1 MAEQNE
7 NIEQNI
13 RLNFDTNAQQIQTQV
28 DALGNSID
36 STTESINDNTAET
49 NANSQAQAQLKKQLE
64 DAIKELAKMAQL
76 HGASSKEAINAA
88 KAVSQ
93 LQDQINRTADSTR
106 DLNATFEE
114 VYGELQP
121 LTTRMGEAEDRLY
134 ELALAG
140 QEASEEYQGLLQVVG
155 EYRRTQILTDRAVDA
170 AAATF
175 KEKLGAATQI
185 AATGINFAAGAIGA
199 FAGESE
205 DATKIIAKM
214 QAAMAFAEGLKGVAE
229 LGEQFK
235 ILRMAILASAA
246 ATNIDTAAEER
257 NIVQKGISVVA
268 TTAVTAAQWLWNAAM
283 TANPIGLLV
292 AGVAALTTGIW
303 ILVSAMN
310 ASEAAEK
317 KQTKAAQDNL
327 KAQQKLTEAR
337 KESFKELERSNKL
350 QEDLATASGKSA
362 KEVNALANAH
372 INEASRLSQK
382 NAMIARTNFLRERS
396 ILLDLKEKDA
406 SEEALKA
413 QKESMLNAYKE
424 LQDYNS
430 KTNDLKEKRIELNNQ
445 FLVDETKKETD
456 LRKKAADDALKAQQ
470 DANKKRLDEA
480 KKAAEAELALK
491 KKNFED
497 LNNAELAAFRAN
509 QDMNAKTAQEKLD
522 LAKERDLLEIEAFRQ
537 KGQDTGDLEALMT
550 EKYNTLQLELD
561 AANKEAQLK
570 QDTDYWA
577 AQADLA
583 QKNAE
588 REKQIADAKLAQKKA
603 EQDSIN
609 ALGNAALTAG
619 KSLFEKNK
627 GVQKGIIAT
636 EGAIALGKVAIN
648 TVEAV
653 SKDNAAS
660 PLTFGLPWSA
670 VHIATGAL
678 GAASIIA
685 NTSKALSAVGG
696 GGSAGSATGMPT
708 AESTGAG
715 TSTRTQATATPQVS
729 FQASSEN
736 QIANSINNSNSSQA
750 PIKAYVV
757 SSEVT
762 TQQALDNK
770 KVEANS
776 F

>member
-13 RLNFDTNAQQIQTQV
+13 NLRFDTNANEIQREV
-28 DALGNSID
+28 NNLGDAID
-36 STTESINDNTAET
+36 GTTESISDNTSET
-49 NANSQAQAQLKKQLE
+49 ERNAKAQKELKAQL
-64 DAIKELAKMAQL
+64 DAAIKELAKAAQL
-76 HGASSKEAINAA
+76 HGATSKEAITAA
-88 KAVSQ
+88 KAISD
-93 LQDQINRTADSTR
+93 LQQQINATTSSTR

-199 FAGESE
+199 FASESE
-205 DATKIIAKM
+205 DATKILAKM

-246 ATNIDTAAEER
+246 ATNVDTAAEER

-283 TANPIGLLV
+283 MANPIGLLV
-292 AGVAALTTGIW
+292 AGVAVLTAGIW
-303 ILVSAMN
+303 LLVSALA

-317 KQTKAAQDNL
+317 KQTKTAEDNL
-327 KAQQKLTEAR
+327 KAQKKLTEAR
-337 KESFKELERSNKL
+337 KESFKELERHNKL
-350 QEDLATASGKSA
+350 QEDLASASGKSA

-406 SEEALKA
+406 SEAALKA
-413 QKESMLNAYKE
+413 QKDAMLNAYNE
-424 LQDYNS
+424 LQDYNK
-430 KTNDLKEKRIELNNQ
+430 KTNDLKDKRKDLNNQ

-456 LRKKAADDALKAQQ
+456 ARKKANEDALKAQQ
-470 DANKKRLDEA
+470 DANKKRLEEQ

-491 KKNFED
+491 KKNLED
-497 LNNAELAAFRAN
+497 INNAEIAAFRAN

-522 LAKERDLLEIEAFRQ
+522 LAKERDLLEIEAFKQ
-537 KGQDTGDLEALMT
+537 KGVDTGDLEALIT

-561 AANKEAQLK
+561 AENKANQLK
-570 QDTDYWA
+570 QDQDYWA

-583 QKNAE
+583 KANADK
-588 REKQIADAKLAQKKA
+588 EKEIADRKLAQKKA

-627 GVQKGIIAT
+627 AVQKGIIVAD
-636 EGAIALGKVAIN
+636 GAVALGKVAIN

-685 NTSKALSAVGG
+685 STSKALQAVG
-696 GGSAGSATGMPT
+696 GGSAGSAPAMPDT
-708 AESTGAG
+708 P
-715 TSTRTQATATPQVS
+715 TSSGGGTRTQATATPQVA

-736 QIANSINNSNSSQA
+736 QIASSIAKNAQDQPPIQA
-750 PIKAYVV
+750 FVV
-757 SSEVT
+757 SSAVT
-762 TQQALDNK
+762 DQQALDRK

>member
-13 RLNFDTNAQQIQTQV
+13 NLRFDTNAQQIQTQV
-28 DALGNSID
+28 DDLGNSID
-36 STTESINDNTAET
+36 STTESLSDNTAET
-49 NANSQAQAQLKKQLE
+49 RANSQAQAQLKKQLD

-93 LQDQINRTADSTR
+93 LQEQISRTADSTR

-185 AATGINFAAGAIGA
+185 AATGINFAAGAIGV
-199 FAGESE
+199 FADDSE
-205 DATKIIAKM
+205 EATKVLQKM

-235 ILRMAILASAA
+235 ILKMAIIASAA
-246 ATNIDTAAEER
+246 ATELDTAAEER
-257 NIVQKGISVVA
+257 NIVQKAISATASGIL
-268 TTAVTAAQWLWNAAM
+268 TAAQWAYNAALA
-283 TANPIGLLV
+283 ANPVV
-292 AGVAALTTGIW
+292 AIALAVAALTAGIW
-303 ILVSAMN
+303 LLVSALN
-310 ASEAAEK
+310 ASEEAEK
-317 KQTKAAQDNL
+317 KQTKAAEDNL
-327 KAQQKLTEAR
+327 KAQKKLTEAR
-337 KESFKELERSNKL
+337 KESFKELERANKL
-350 QEDLATASGKSA
+350 QEDLAAASGKSA

-424 LQDYNS
+424 LQDYNK
-430 KTNDLKEKRIELNNQ
+430 KTNDLKEQRIDLNNQ
-445 FLVDETKKETD
+445 FLVDETKKETE

-480 KKAAEAELALK
+480 KKAADAELALK

-522 LAKERDLLEIEAFRQ
+522 LQKERDLLEIEAFRQ
-537 KGQDTGDLEALMT
+537 KGQDTGDLEALIT

-570 QDTDYWA
+570 QDLDYWA

-583 QKNAE
+583 KANADK
-588 REKQIADAKLAQKKA
+588 EKEIADAKLAQKKA
-603 EQDSIN
+603 EQDSLNNLAN
-609 ALGNAALTAG
+609 AGLTAAKG
-619 KSLFEKNK
+619 LFEKNK
-627 GVQKGIIAT
+627 GVQKGVIAT

-696 GGSAGSATGMPT
+696 GSAGTAPAMPDTPTSAG
-708 AESTGAG
+708 G
-715 TSTRTQATATPQVS
+715 TRTQATASPQVG

-736 QIANSINNSNSSQA
+736 QIATSIGRNASEQA
-750 PIKAYVV
+750 PVKAYVV

-762 TQQALDNK
+762 TAQSLDRK

>member
-13 RLNFDTNAQQIQTQV
+13 NLNFN
-28 DALGNSID
+28 
-36 STTESINDNTAET
+36 T
-49 NANSQAQAQLKKQLE
+49 NANEIQRTVNNLADAIDNTTDSVSDNTSESEKNAKAQKELKAQLDL
-64 DAIKELAKMAQL
+64 AVKELAKMANQY
-76 HGASSKEAINAA
+76 GASSKEAINAA
-88 KAVSQ
+88 KAVSD
-93 LQDQINRTADSTR
+93 LQKQITATADSTR

-140 QEASEEYQGLLQVVG
+140 QQASEEYQGLLQVVG
-155 EYRRTQILTDRAVDA
+155 EYRRTQVLTDAAVDA

-175 KEKLGAATQI
+175 KDKLGAATQI
-185 AATGINFAAGAIGA
+185 AATGINFAASAIGVL
-199 FAGESE
+199 GVESE
-205 DATKIIAKM
+205 DATKVLAKM
-214 QAAMAFAEGLKGVAE
+214 QAAMAFAEGLKGLAE

-235 ILRMAILASAA
+235 IVRMAIIASAT
-246 ATNIDTAAEER
+246 ATEAQTAAEEK
-257 NIVQKGISVVA
+257 NIIAKGLSAVA
-268 TTAVTAAQWLWNAAM
+268 SGILTAAQWAYNIALA
-283 TANPIGLLV
+283 ANPVV
-292 AGVAALTTGIW
+292 AIALAVAALTAGIW
-303 ILVSAMN
+303 LLVSALAAN
-310 ASEAAEK
+310 EEAEK
-317 KQTKAAQDNL
+317 KQTKAAEDNL
-327 KAQQKLTEAR
+327 KAQKKLTEAR
-337 KESFKELERSNKL
+337 KEAFKQLERNNKL
-350 QEDLATASGKSA
+350 EEDLAEASGKSA

-382 NAMIARTNFLRERS
+382 NAMIAKTNFLRERS

-413 QKESMLNAYKE
+413 QKEAMLNAYNE
-424 LQDYNS
+424 LQDYNK
-430 KTNDLKEKRIELNNQ
+430 KTNDLKEERIDLNNQ
-445 FLVDETKKETD
+445 FLVDETKRETD
-456 LRKKAADDALKAQQ
+456 ARKKAYDEQLKAQE
-470 DANKKRLDEA
+470 DANKKRLDEI
-480 KKAAEAELALK
+480 KKAAEAEAELK
-491 KKNFED
+491 KKIAED
-497 LNNAELAAFRAN
+497 LNNLEIQTFRAN

-522 LAKERDLLEIEAFRQ
+522 LQKERDFAELEAFRQ
-537 KGQDTGDLEALMT
+537 KGEDTGDLQALLT

-561 AANKEAQLK
+561 KESKEAQLK
-570 QDTDYWA
+570 QDTEYWA

-583 QKNAE
+583 KANADK
-588 REKQIADAKLAQKKA
+588 EKEIADKKLAQKKA

-609 ALGNAALTAG
+609 ALGTAALSAG

-627 GVQKGIIAT
+627 AVQKGIIVAD
-636 EGAIALGKVAIN
+636 GAVALGKVAIN

-653 SKDNAAS
+653 SQDMASS

-685 NTSKALSAVGG
+685 NTSKALKAVGG
-696 GGSAGSATGMPT
+696 GGSAGTATDMPT
-708 AESTGAG
+708 SQ
-715 TSTRTQATATPQVS
+715 TSSGGGTRTQATAAPQVS

-736 QIANSINNSNSSQA
+736 QIASAVAKNSQNQA

-762 TQQALDNK
+762 TQQTLDNK

>member
-13 RLNFDTNAQQIQTQV
+13 NLRFDTNANEIQREV
-28 DALGNSID
+28 NSLGDAID
-36 STTESINDNTAET
+36 GTTESISDNTSET
-49 NANSQAQAQLKKQLE
+49 QRNADAQKALKAQL
-64 DAIKELAKMAQL
+64 DAAIKELAKAAQL
-76 HGASSKEAINAA
+76 HGATSKEAITAA
-88 KAVSQ
+88 KAIND
-93 LQDQINRTADSTR
+93 LQQQINATTSSTR
-106 DLNATFEE
+106 DLNATFEQ

-199 FAGESE
+199 FASESE
-205 DATKIIAKM
+205 DATKILAKM
-214 QAAMAFAEGLKGVAE
+214 QAAMAFAEGLKGIAE

-235 ILRMAILASAA
+235 IVRMAILASAA
-246 ATNIDTAAEER
+246 ATELDTAAESK
-257 NIVQKGISVVA
+257 NIIQKGLSIAA

-283 TANPIGLLV
+283 MANPIGLLV
-292 AGVAALTTGIW
+292 VGVAALTAGVW
-303 ILVSAMN
+303 LLVSAMN
-310 ASEAAEK
+310 ASEEAEK
-317 KQTKAAQDNL
+317 KQTKAAEDNL
-327 KAQQKLTEAR
+327 KAQKKHTEAR
-337 KESFKELERSNKL
+337 KESFKELERHNKL

-396 ILLDLKEKDA
+396 ILLDLKEKEA
-406 SEEALKA
+406 SEDALKA

-424 LQDYNS
+424 LQDYNK
-430 KTNDLKEKRIELNNQ
+430 KTLDLKEQRIDLNNQ
-445 FLVDETKKETD
+445 FLVDETKKEAD
-456 LRKKAADDALKAQQ
+456 ARKKANDDALKAQQ
-470 DANKKRLDEA
+470 DADKKKQDAA
-480 KKAAEAELALK
+480 KKAADDALALK

-509 QDMNAKTAQEKLD
+509 QDLNAKTAQEKLD
-522 LAKERDLLEIEAFRQ
+522 LAKERDLLEIEALRQ
-537 KGQDTGDLEALMT
+537 KGQDVGDLQALIT

-561 AANKEAQLK
+561 AENKAAQLK
-570 QDTDYWA
+570 QEQDYWA
-577 AQADLA
+577 AQADIA
-583 QKNAE
+583 KASADK
-588 REKQIADAKLAQKKA
+588 EKEIADKKLAQKKA

-609 ALGNAALTAG
+609 ALGNSALTAG
-619 KSLFEKNK
+619 KALFEKNK

-685 NTSKALSAVGG
+685 NTSKALQAVG
-696 GGSAGSATGMPT
+696 GGSAGSAPAMPDTPT
-708 AESTGAG
+708 ATGGA
-715 TSTRTQATATPQVS
+715 TRTQATASPQVS

-736 QIANSINNSNSSQA
+736 QIASTIARNQQDQA
-750 PIKAYVV
+750 PVKAYVLA
-757 SSEVT
+757 SDVT
-762 TQQALDNK
+762 TQQALDRK
-770 KVEANS
+770 KQDANS